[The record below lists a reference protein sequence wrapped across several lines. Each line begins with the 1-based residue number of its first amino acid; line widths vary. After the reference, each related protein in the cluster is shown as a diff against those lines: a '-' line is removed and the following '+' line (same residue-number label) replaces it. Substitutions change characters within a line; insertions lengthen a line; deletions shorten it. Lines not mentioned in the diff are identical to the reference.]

1 MLFCLSFDW
10 LTNTGLNCSFF
21 VVDLPSYVTCC
32 ISCGF
37 TVTVILGGQPVHQC
51 FRFSSF
57 VKKLTR
63 LCNLFPFG
71 RLDCLMCL
79 VKFKSAFQKLWII
92 FMSCYDKVGQ
102 FLFFFP
108 TEDEILLELFFSSL
122 NKCPHYKTALCIYLS
137 CLVDLL
143 KWAWWCGKT
152 PVNQKTASSQIIFPS
167 IFQPFAWPP
176 IHTSS

>member
-1 MLFCLSFDW
+1 MWDEHLWSFLSAGACFFFFRAALPWMLFCLSFDW

-92 FMSCYDKVGQ
+92 VMSCYDKVGQ

-108 TEDEILLELFFSSL
+108 TEDEILLELFFL
-122 NKCPHYKTALCIYLS
+122 PLTNVLITKLLYVFT
-137 CLVDLL
+137 CLVLL
-143 KWAWWCGKT
+143 T
-152 PVNQKTASSQIIFPS
+152 Y
-167 IFQPFAWPP
+167 
-176 IHTSS
+176 